1 MYSNLDELV
10 TEQRNSET
18 TYIDRVPTIKML
30 RMINCE
36 DRKVAGAVARVLE
49 PLAKAVDQISERLQ
63 NGGRMVYCGAGTSG
77 RLGIL
82 DAAECPPTYG
92 VDPDLVIGIIA
103 GGAPAVFRTQEG
115 AEDSETLCVED
126 LKKVHFN
133 SKDTLV
139 GIAASGRTPYV
150 IGGMKYAL
158 SLGALTVSI
167 SCNPNSEMSRLAE
180 ISIAPVVGPE
190 AVTGSTRMK
199 AGTAQ
204 KMILNMLSTG
214 VMIRL
219 GKVYENLM
227 IDLKANNE
235 KLMERAR
242 RIVMEATSADYET
255 ACSVLAEN
263 RYNVRLSILRQ
274 LTGVDDRT
282 AEKLIEKNRGNLSA
296 AISAVKR

>member
-1 MYSNLDELV
+1 MHSNLDELV

-18 TYIDRVPTIKML
+18 TCIDRVPTIEML
-30 RMINCE
+30 RMINRE
-36 DRKVAGAVARVLE
+36 DRKVAGAVAKVLE
-49 PLAKAVDQISERLQ
+49 PLTKAVDKISERLQ
-63 NGGRMVYCGAGTSG
+63 DGGRMIYCGAGTSG

-103 GGAPAVFRTQEG
+103 GGIPAVFHAQEG
-115 AEDSETLCVED
+115 TEDSETLCVED
-126 LKKVHFN
+126 LKKVRFN
-133 SKDTLV
+133 PKDALV

-150 IGGMKYAL
+150 IGGMRYAL

-167 SCNPNSEMSRLAE
+167 SCNPNSEMSGLAE

-242 RIVMEATSADYET
+242 RIVMEATGADYET

-282 AEKLIEKNRGNLSA
+282 AAKLIEKNKGSLSA